1 MICPKCNSNNREGA
15 KFCDECG
22 TVLQDTHTSHSKTI
36 VLPRIDSEEVEAD
49 DFAVEA
55 EAEADSDTVDQ
66 TNQPRDS
73 HAQTI
78 AFDSLHGLDV
88 SSENPELLY
97 SWERGGTVEL
107 PVVESGSNRTNSRSY
122 RVELDEKKPVKKMPI
137 IIAALIL
144 LIAAGVAFG
153 TWYFELW
160 GGVRVPD
167 VVGLTE
173 TSAKDVLVEK
183 GFQVRV
189 EQVKSDDEEGIVLL
203 TDPNS
208 GSRTEENGTIVIHVS
223 VARTIPSVVGLDA
236 QEAQRKL
243 AAEGYENVTLQA
255 EKSNET
261 ENSVLSV
268 EPAEG
273 EKIKAAYPIVIH
285 VAQAYTVPNV
295 LGNGKD
301 AAVAALEAEGYVVVE
316 KKYYTED
323 TPEGTIVSTE
333 PEAGTK
339 LPSGSEVIINI
350 AVSRASELE
359 SLTRSL
365 LYPEASISISGTSYL
380 IKSLNSVSYEGSDT
394 VAFSAEAQPYTTFL
408 GEVIYL
414 SVRTVTGHVVWSSD
428 NAVSSITG

>member
-1 MICPKCNSNNREGA
+1 M
-15 KFCDECG
+15 
-22 TVLQDTHTSHSKTI
+22 
-36 VLPRIDSEEVEAD
+36 
-49 DFAVEA
+49 
-55 EAEADSDTVDQ
+55 
-66 TNQPRDS
+66 
-73 HAQTI
+73 
-78 AFDSLHGLDV
+78 
-88 SSENPELLY
+88 
-97 SWERGGTVEL
+97 
-107 PVVESGSNRTNSRSY
+107 
-122 RVELDEKKPVKKMPI
+122 
-137 IIAALIL
+137 
-144 LIAAGVAFG
+144 
-153 TWYFELW
+153 
-160 GGVRVPD
+160 
-167 VVGLTE
+167 
-173 TSAKDVLVEK
+173 
-183 GFQVRV
+183 
-189 EQVKSDDEEGIVLL
+189 
-203 TDPNS
+203 
-208 GSRTEENGTIVIHVS
+208 
-223 VARTIPSVVGLDA
+223 
-236 QEAQRKL
+236 
-243 AAEGYENVTLQA
+243 
-255 EKSNET
+255 
-261 ENSVLSV
+261 
-268 EPAEG
+268 
-273 EKIKAAYPIVIH
+273 IH